1 MTHSRDAQPAAGDR
15 RLRWGDDG
23 VTKLEWLGYSVAVLS
38 LLMFIPQIRGP
49 VGDLYGKYIWENT
62 VASGILVGIGSF
74 VIFAGAVFVILY
86 TNLGA
91 RLGFLVSGAAL
102 FGFGAISGLLF
113 VLYAPRGP
121 RPPNV
126 EGLNAFQIRIMPLAM
141 MLGSAVLFAMF
152 LAALSRYEQAGREE

>member
-1 MTHSRDAQPAAGDR
+1 MKRDAGI
-15 RLRWGDDG
+15 
-23 VTKLEWLGYSVAVLS
+23 TKLEVLGYSAAFLS
-38 LLMFIPQIRGP
+38 LLMFIPQVRGP
-49 VGDLYGKYIWENT
+49 IGDVYGKYIWDNT

-74 VIFAGAVFVILY
+74 VIFCGAVYLILY

-102 FGFGAISGLLF
+102 FGFGAINGLLF

-152 LAALSRYEQAGREE
+152 LAALSRYEQAALED

>member
-1 MTHSRDAQPAAGDR
+1 MRDDA
-15 RLRWGDDG
+15 G
-23 VTKLEWLGYSVAVLS
+23 VTRLEVFGYSVAFLS
-38 LLMFIPQIRGP
+38 LLMFIPQVRGA
-49 VGDLYGKYIWENT
+49 VGDVYGKYIWENT

-74 VIFAGAVFVILY
+74 VIFCGAVWLILY

-102 FGFGAISGLLF
+102 FGFGTINGLLF

-141 MLGSAVLFAMF
+141 TLGAAVLTAMF
-152 LAALSRYEQAGREE
+152 LAALSRYEQAALEE

>member
-1 MTHSRDAQPAAGDR
+1 MRRDA
-15 RLRWGDDG
+15 G
-23 VTKLEWLGYSVAVLS
+23 VTKLEVLGYSVAFLS
-38 LLMFIPQIRGP
+38 LLMFIPQVRGA
-49 VGDLYGKYIWENT
+49 VGDVYGKYIWENT
-62 VASGILVGIGSF
+62 VASGILVGVGSF
-74 VIFAGAVFVILY
+74 VIFCGAVYLILY

-102 FGFGAISGLLF
+102 FGFATINGLLF

-141 MLGSAVLFAMF
+141 MLGSAVLTAMF
-152 LAALSRYEQAGREE
+152 LAALSRYEQAQLEE